1 MFNIKFIINC
11 EKCGKDYELKDK
23 DNAKKEICD
32 SCEVVDRF
40 NFIEVCAGAGGLSTG
55 LIKSGFS
62 PLLLNDKDKDCIQT
76 LKENHPDCEIF
87 KGNMTD
93 INWEKYIGK
102 IELLTGGV
110 PCQSF
115 SQAGKRKGLDDPRG
129 DLLSKFIEIV
139 EKVKPKTFMI
149 ENVKG
154 LINHNK
160 GETFKN
166 ILKKIESSDFYD
178 IFYKVLDAS
187 KYGVPQKRER
197 VFIIGVKKG
206 YKNFFKFPQ
215 EEKKVKILREV
226 LTDIRLSECAQYS
239 EEKKELFKNI
249 PQGGCWIDLPIEIQ
263 KKYLGKSFYSG
274 GGKRGI
280 LYRLSLDKPS
290 LTLLCSPSQ
299 KQTERC
305 HPLEERPLS
314 IAEYARIQT
323 FPDSYIFKGS
333 MSSKYRQIGNAV
345 PVVLAEK
352 IGQSLIDVLRVINIK
367 NKRNRKR
374 KLQKES

>member
-102 IELLTGGV
+102 IDLLTGGV